1 MVGDI
6 YHICNRGIRKE
17 KIFDTDS
24 DYFRFVLNLY
34 RLNNKGESLRINSS
48 RKSIDSYP
56 EQEKIVEI
64 LKWTLL
70 SNHYHLLL
78 YEKVDGGVLEFVK
91 RLGNSFTK
99 YINIKREKSGY
110 LFQNRAQI
118 IQIRSDRHFLYIPF
132 YIDLN
137 LLDLI
142 YPKTEHRKIDMK
154 KALNFFK
161 NYKWSSFRDYFGDQ
175 NSPFSKIINKDLFYE
190 TFDTNPTLYP
200 KELCEFLKGDE
211 YEILKDELIKEKVV
225 NLAGWQLSICGQKC

>member
-6 YHICNRGIRKE
+6 YHVCNRGIRKE
-17 KIFDTDS
+17 KIFDTES

-34 RLNNKGESLRINSS
+34 RLNNKGESLRINPS

-56 EQEKIVEI
+56 EQDKIVEI

-70 SNHYHLLL
+70 PNHYHLLL

-91 RLGNSFTK
+91 RFGNSFTK

-110 LFQNRAQI
+110 LFQNHAQI
-118 IQIRSDRHFLYIPF
+118 IQIKNDGHFLYIPF

-142 YPKTEHRKIDMK
+142 YPKNENRKIDIK
-154 KALNFFK
+154 KSL
-161 NYKWSSFRDYFGDQ
+161 D
-175 NSPFSKIINKDLFYE
+175 
-190 TFDTNPTLYP
+190 
-200 KELCEFLKGDE
+200 FLKTTNGQVSVI
-211 YEILKDELIKEKVV
+211 ILVTKILRFQRLSTKIYFIRLLMLTMRLTRKNFV
-225 NLAGWQLSICGQKC
+225 NFKRG

>member
-17 KIFDTDS
+17 KIFDTEA

-34 RLNNKGESLRINSS
+34 RLNNKGESLRINPH
-48 RKSIDSYP
+48 RKSIDFFP
-56 EQEKIVEI
+56 EQDKIVEI

-70 SNHYHLLL
+70 PNHYHLLL

-110 LFQNRAQI
+110 LFQNRARI
-118 IQIRSDRHFLYIPF
+118 ILIHNDSHFLYIPF

-142 YPKTEHRKIDMK
+142 YTKTERRKIDVK
-154 KALNFFK
+154 KSLGFFK
-161 NYKWSSFRDYFGDQ
+161 NYRWSSFRDYFGDQ

-190 TFDTNPTLYP
+190 TFDISPAVYV
-200 KELCEFLKGDE
+200 KELFEFLKGDE
-211 YEILKDELIKEKVV
+211 YEILKEELVKDKLV
-225 NLAGWQLSICGQKC
+225 NLAG